1 MELIVIVQVHRSVYF
16 LNRIIGLVLF
26 LLLVLVLT
34 LVGLLILGLLPG
46 PSQAMRTTTTAKRT
60 S

>member
-1 MELIVIVQVHRSVYF
+1 MIVQVHRSVYF